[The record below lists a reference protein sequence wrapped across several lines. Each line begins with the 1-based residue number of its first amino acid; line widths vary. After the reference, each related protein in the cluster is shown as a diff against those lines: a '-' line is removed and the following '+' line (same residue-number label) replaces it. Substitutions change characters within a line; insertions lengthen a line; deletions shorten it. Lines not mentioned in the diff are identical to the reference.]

1 MAGYV
6 KPCREPA
13 ITAVDA
19 QLEASAS
26 NASELGDLPEAFS
39 QTITGAATVST
50 SGVPAALLFSTP
62 EGDLSVS
69 VGYAGPGI
77 QGPSGAFVLIT
88 NNTGNVLPA
97 VQILPG
103 QVSTSGGLNPG
114 PNTIFLPIPEDG
126 AAQLHLQ
133 PDPVAGPG
141 GEAASAALTLI
152 VSAEPSPSQN
162 GIAFVGQL
170 ITGAIG

>member
-1 MAGYV
+1 MGWG
-6 KPCREPA
+6 
-13 ITAVDA
+13 IGS
-19 QLEASAS
+19 Q
-26 NASELGDLPEAFS
+26 PEVPDAFS

-50 SGVPAALLFSTP
+50 SGAPPALLLSTP

-69 VGYAGPGI
+69 VGYAGPTGA
-77 QGPSGAFVLIT
+77 QAPSGAFVVIT

-97 VQILPG
+97 VQALAG
-103 QVSTSGGLNPG
+103 QAATSESLHPG
-114 PNTIFLPIPEDG
+114 PNKIPLPIPSDG

-133 PDPVAGPG
+133 PSPVPGLCGQAAG
-141 GEAASAALTLI
+141 AALTLI
-152 VSAEPSPSQN
+152 VSAEPWPSQN